1 MANFNEL
8 YNDVANVTSGIPSD
22 PFCDRARELI
32 PPMARVWEV
41 LAKLAVQSWDN
52 EIYDGEL
59 TAKDFTDGNH
69 AKLFIIN
76 LMTVSPD
83 EYICDPRFQGMLLGL
98 EAVFPYNHRCSVDYI
113 TLTRK
118 IVSSLFIEVDDE
130 MIDWVSSDGF
140 ANMEWDFVQHIA
152 SQWLRAWCSA
162 RKIQRMYRKYIE
174 HKKIQRQKRLL
185 ITIPR
190 IVSLLKDC
198 MGRE

>member
-1 MANFNEL
+1 MANFTEL
-8 YNDVANVTSGIPSD
+8 YNDVANVTWGVPLD
-22 PFCDRARELI
+22 PLCDRARELI

-41 LAKLAVQSWDN
+41 LAKLAVQSWEN
-52 EIYDGEL
+52 EIHYGEL

-98 EAVFPYNHRCSVDYI
+98 EAVFPYNSWCSDYI

-140 ANMEWDFVQHIA
+140 VNMEWDFVQHIA

-198 MGRE
+198 KGRE